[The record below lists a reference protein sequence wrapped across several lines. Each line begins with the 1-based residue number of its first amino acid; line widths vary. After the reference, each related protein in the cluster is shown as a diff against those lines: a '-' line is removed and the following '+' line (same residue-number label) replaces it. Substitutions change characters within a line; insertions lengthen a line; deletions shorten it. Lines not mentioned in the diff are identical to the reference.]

1 MNASRLW
8 RVGFLAGAVVTSTLA
23 IGVGRH
29 DARAQPIDPRR
40 PSTFVVGA
48 PAGAAPMHRVDGRRS
63 GLTKALL
70 PSGTLRIPWRK
81 PTSLTVDQ
89 PALAGPD
96 GLLAVVSTR
105 GDVVFLDEGGEER
118 GMVRVG
124 ASQVGPATITSD
136 GTVVYTTSNGEA
148 VGVRRTST
156 SPRFT
161 TRIGGERNS
170 RGAAPLSLD
179 DGGVVVATMSDL
191 VVLDAEGN
199 VRARAALPEPAA
211 APLVAAGDKI
221 VAVTTT
227 GAVFGWTPGREP
239 MRLGSFGAPID
250 GGAALADPTTLV
262 AVIEGNQLAEVDL
275 ARGGRRTRGIA
286 APASSAA
293 QVLWL
298 GPPALRRADAGPGAS
313 PSGDKS
319 LATMLA
325 LTTTRGYV
333 VTVDGAG
340 QELLRA
346 PIASFTPTI
355 LADGGAAPLVAPS
368 HVAPLV
374 DVRGAIAYAATDGH
388 VGVVSPDGAV
398 DEIGEIL
405 CPRGLRSGVVGLTPF
420 AAGSFAVTCDGGTVV
435 RVTGSR

>member
-1 MNASRLW
+1 MKAGALA
-8 RVGFLAGAVVTSTLA
+8 FLASAAAVATLA
-23 IGVGRH
+23 IGIGRH
-29 DARAQPIDPRR
+29 EANAQPVDPRR
-40 PSTFVVGA
+40 PRTFVVGA
-48 PAGAAPMHRVDGRRS
+48 PAGPAPMHRVDGHRS
-63 GLTKALL
+63 GLTRSLL

-81 PTSLTVDQ
+81 STSLTVDQ
-89 PALAGPD
+89 AALAGPD
-96 GLLAVVSTR
+96 GTLAVVSTH
-105 GDVVFLDEGGEER
+105 GDVVFLDEGGEDR
-118 GMVRVG
+118 MLVRVG

-136 GTVVYTTSNGEA
+136 GTVVFTTNNGEA
-148 VGVRRTST
+148 VGIRRTSV

-199 VRARAALPEPAA
+199 VRARATLPEAAA
-211 APLVAAGDKI
+211 APLVAAGDRI
-221 VAVTTT
+221 IAVTTT
-227 GAVFGWTPGREP
+227 GAVYGWAPGREP
-239 MRLGSFGAPID
+239 VRLGSFGAPID
-250 GGAALADPTTLV
+250 GGAALADATTLV

-275 ARGGRRTRGIA
+275 VRGGRATRGIA
-286 APASSAA
+286 QGAQ

-298 GPPALRRADAGPGAS
+298 GPPALRSAKTDGGVAS
-313 PSGDKS
+313 
-319 LATMLA
+319 LTTMLA

-346 PIASFTPTI
+346 PISSFTATLLP
-355 LADGGAAPLVAPS
+355 DGGAPPLVAPP
-368 HVAPLV
+368 HVGPLV
-374 DVRGAIAYAATDGH
+374 DSRGAIAYATTDGR

-420 AAGSFAVTCDGGTVV
+420 AAGSFAVTCDGGTIV

>member
-1 MNASRLW
+1 M
-8 RVGFLAGAVVTSTLA
+8 F
-23 IGVGRH
+23 
-29 DARAQPIDPRR
+29 
-40 PSTFVVGA
+40 
-48 PAGAAPMHRVDGRRS
+48 RVDGRRS

-81 PTSLTVDQ
+81 ATSLTVDQ

-118 GMVRVG
+118 AMVRVG
-124 ASQVGPATITSD
+124 ASQIGPAAITSD

-161 TRIGGERNS
+161 TRIGGERNT

-179 DGGVVVATMSDL
+179 DGGIVVATMSDL
-191 VVLDAEGN
+191 IVLDAEGN
-199 VRARAALPEPAA
+199 VRARAVLPEPAA
-211 APLVAAGDKI
+211 APLVAAGDRI
-221 VAVTTT
+221 IAVTTT
-227 GAVFGWTPGREP
+227 GTVFGWSPGREP

-250 GGAALADPTTLV
+250 GGAALADATKLV

-275 ARGGRRTRGIA
+275 ARGGRATRA
-286 APASSAA
+286 LASPNTP
-293 QVLWL
+293 VLWL
-298 GPPALRRADAGPGAS
+298 GPVALRKGRTDAGTS
-313 PSGDKS
+313 LVTNGDRT
-319 LATMLA
+319 LATILA
-325 LTTTRGYV
+325 LTTTRGFV
-333 VTVDGAG
+333 LTFDATG

-346 PIASFTPTI
+346 PIASFTPTV

-368 HVAPLV
+368 HVPPLV
-374 DVRGAIAYAATDGH
+374 DVRGAVAYAATDGH

-420 AAGSFAVTCDGGTVV
+420 AAGSFAVTCDGGTIV